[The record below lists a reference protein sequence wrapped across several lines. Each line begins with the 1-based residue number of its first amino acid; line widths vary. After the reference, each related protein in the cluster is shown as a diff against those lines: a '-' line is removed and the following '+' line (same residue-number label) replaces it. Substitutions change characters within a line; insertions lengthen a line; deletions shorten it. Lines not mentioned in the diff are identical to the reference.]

1 MNCVHFAFW
10 ANSNQWPS
18 VPIIIPRIMIKFPM
32 AFVSLIGAAPRW
44 DNACLYD
51 SDKLAVPFV
60 SSPIR
65 DSWHSDAV
73 FSPWCRYQFRGKK
86 EEKKKKIEKVDG
98 FAAAGRRHLVRAK
111 EGWSESLG
119 CWDGGGETM
128 LFLLWL
134 ILFEYMH
141 AREKSKTPKG
151 FWSKRLFS
159 GTFGVDPQS
168 DQFQRWQKR
177 KDVRHG

>member
-1 MNCVHFAFW
+1 MSCVHFAFW
-10 ANSNQWPS
+10 ANSNQWHS
-18 VPIIIPRIMIKFPM
+18 VPIVIPGIMIKFPM
-32 AFVSLIGAAPRW
+32 AFVSLIRAAPRW

-60 SSPIR
+60 SSLIR
-65 DSWHSDAV
+65 DSWHSDAA
-73 FSPWCRYQFRGKK
+73 FSPWGRYQLRKK
-86 EEKKKKIEKVDG
+86 GREKKIEKVDG
-98 FAAAGRRHLVRAK
+98 FTAAGQRHLVRAK

-119 CWDGGGETM
+119 CWDGGTM

-151 FWSKRLFS
+151 FSSKHLFS

-168 DQFQRWQKR
+168 DQFRRWQKR